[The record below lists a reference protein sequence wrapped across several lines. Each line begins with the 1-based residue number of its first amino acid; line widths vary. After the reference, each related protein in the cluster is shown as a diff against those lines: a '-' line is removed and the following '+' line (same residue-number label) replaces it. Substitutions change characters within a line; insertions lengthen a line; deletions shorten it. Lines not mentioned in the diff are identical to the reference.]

1 MTKVIVIAGALDTKG
16 QDFSFVKELIQAR
29 GHQTLFIDFGVL
41 EPPSVEPDI
50 PQDEVA
56 RAGGSTIEELR
67 TRKDKTQAMKVMAT
81 GLAAIVRKLSDEGK
95 LAGILGM
102 GGTGGTAIATTAM
115 RELPF
120 GLPKVMVS
128 TIGGGDISSYV
139 GAHDVVILPSIVDV
153 AGLNRIS
160 RTIYASAAGC
170 ICGMVELKKP
180 PREHERPLIAAS
192 MFGNTTQC
200 IERARSILEERGYEV
215 LVFHATGSGGRTM
228 QSLVE
233 QGCVSA
239 LFDITTT
246 ELADEVCGGVF
257 SAGLERIEI
266 GAKRRNAAVFAPG
279 CVDMC
284 NFWERS
290 KVPERYRHRQ
300 LYEWNPN
307 VTLMR
312 TNSEEN
318 ERIGRLLADTA
329 NRCLGPT
336 AVVLPLKGVSMLD
349 SPGAPFWDPQADQSC
364 FEAIR
369 HNLRRDI
376 SLVEIDANIN
386 EPEFADKATEVLLKL
401 LEGEKGLGCD

>member
-153 AGLNRIS
+153 AGFIMIR
-160 RTIYASAAGC
+160 RTIYASAAGF
-170 ICGMVELKKP
+170 IC
-180 PREHERPLIAAS
+180 
-192 MFGNTTQC
+192 
-200 IERARSILEERGYEV
+200 
-215 LVFHATGSGGRTM
+215 
-228 QSLVE
+228 
-233 QGCVSA
+233 
-239 LFDITTT
+239 
-246 ELADEVCGGVF
+246 
-257 SAGLERIEI
+257 
-266 GAKRRNAAVFAPG
+266 
-279 CVDMC
+279 
-284 NFWERS
+284 
-290 KVPERYRHRQ
+290 
-300 LYEWNPN
+300 
-307 VTLMR
+307 
-312 TNSEEN
+312 
-318 ERIGRLLADTA
+318 
-329 NRCLGPT
+329 
-336 AVVLPLKGVSMLD
+336 
-349 SPGAPFWDPQADQSC
+349 
-364 FEAIR
+364 
-369 HNLRRDI
+369 
-376 SLVEIDANIN
+376 
-386 EPEFADKATEVLLKL
+386 
-401 LEGEKGLGCD
+401 